1 MPAMTEA
8 GPPTHRQQQTLS
20 GYRIGFA
27 GLGLMGRP
35 MAGHLLAAGAEL
47 GVWNRTRCAADAF
60 RRSGVEVC
68 KSPAE
73 LAGRSDIVILMLADT
88 AAVAQ
93 VLFGPEGLTQGLR
106 AGSLVIDMGTTA
118 VIQSRDFAER
128 LARYGAA
135 FIDAPVSGGEIGAID
150 ASLTIMAGGDAAA
163 IGRAKP
169 LFAVLGSGFTHVGA
183 VGAGQVA
190 KAANQIIVGLT
201 IGAVAE
207 ALALVEAAGVDP
219 AKVRQALRGGFAGS
233 RILEVH
239 GQRMIDGAFEPGAR
253 VTTQHKDMRQAC
265 ELGELLGQALPATE
279 LSKALFE
286 RLIERGDGDLDHSA
300 LIRLLRPSTGD

>member
-1 MPAMTEA
+1 MTEA
-8 GPPTHRQQQTLS
+8 APATRPPLS
-20 GYRIGFA
+20 GDRIGFA

-35 MAGHLLAAGAEL
+35 MAGHLLAAGADL

-60 RRSGVEVC
+60 RRPGVEVC
-68 KSPAE
+68 QNPAE
-73 LAGRSDIVILMLADT
+73 LADRSDIVILMLADT

-93 VLFGPEGLTQGLR
+93 VLFGPEGLSQGLR

-118 VIQSRDFAER
+118 VVQSRDFAER
-128 LARYGAA
+128 LARCGAA
-135 FIDAPVSGGEIGAID
+135 FVDAPVSGGEIGAID

-163 IGRAKP
+163 IERATP

-239 GQRMIDGAFEPGAR
+239 GQRMIDGTFEPGAR

-265 ELGELLGQALPATE
+265 ELGELLDQALPATE

-300 LIRLLRPSTGD
+300 LIRLLRPSIGD